1 MRCTLSGWM
10 DSNYLF
16 FFGEKSKNGYCS
28 NWYPAKFTDPETGL
42 VFQNIEQ
49 YMMWAKADLFGDEDM
64 TAKILRN
71 PNPAICKKLGRQVRK
86 FDPMIWSNKCMHIVT
101 RGCYYKFS
109 QNPNLKQF
117 LIATGDRILVEASPY
132 DRIWGIGYN
141 VSDAFKVDK
150 VKWGQNLLGKCL
162 MKVRGTI

>member
-1 MRCTLSGWM
+1 MT

-16 FFGEKSKNGYCS
+16 FFGEKSSNGYFS

-49 YMMWAKADLFGDEDM
+49 YMMWSKAILFGDENIAA
-64 TAKILRN
+64 TILKN
-71 PNPAICKKLGRQVRK
+71 PNPAVCKKMGRQVRN

-101 RGCYYKFS
+101 KGCYYKFT

-117 LIATGDRILVEASPY
+117 LLATSNRILVEASPY
-132 DRIWGIGYN
+132 DRVWGIGYN
-141 VSDAFKVDK
+141 ASDALKVDK

-162 MKVRGTI
+162 MKVRDTI

>member
-1 MRCTLSGWM
+1 MT

-16 FFGEKSKNGYCS
+16 FFGEKSSNGHFS

-42 VFQNIEQ
+42 VFQNTEQ
-49 YMMWAKADLFGDEDM
+49 YMMWSKAILFGDENIAA
-64 TAKILRN
+64 TILKN
-71 PNPAICKKLGRQVRK
+71 PNPAVCKKMGRQVRN

-101 RGCYYKFS
+101 KGCYYKFT

-117 LIATGDRILVEASPY
+117 LLATSDRILVEASPY
-132 DRIWGIGYN
+132 DRVWGIGYN
-141 VSDAFKVDK
+141 ASDALKVDK

-162 MKVRGTI
+162 MKVRDTI

>member
-1 MRCTLSGWM
+1 MA

-16 FFGEKSKNGYCS
+16 FFGEKSPNGYFS

-49 YMMWAKADLFGDEDM
+49 YMMWSKAILFGDENIAA
-64 TAKILRN
+64 TILKN
-71 PNPAICKKLGRQVRK
+71 PNPAVCKKMGRQVRN

-101 RGCYYKFS
+101 KGCYYKFT

-117 LIATGDRILVEASPY
+117 LLATSDRILVEASSY
-132 DRIWGIGYN
+132 DRVWGIGYN
-141 VSDAFKVDK
+141 ASDALKVDK

-162 MKVRGTI
+162 MKVRDTI

>member
-1 MRCTLSGWM
+1 MT

-16 FFGEKSKNGYCS
+16 FFGEKSSNGYFS

-42 VFQNIEQ
+42 VFQNTEQ
-49 YMMWAKADLFGDEDM
+49 YMMWSKAILFGDENIAA
-64 TAKILRN
+64 TILKN
-71 PNPAICKKLGRQVRK
+71 PNPAVCKKMGRQVRN

-101 RGCYYKFS
+101 KGCYYKFT

-117 LIATGDRILVEASPY
+117 LLATTNRILVEASPY
-132 DRIWGIGYN
+132 DRVWGIGYN
-141 VSDAFKVDK
+141 ASDALKVDK